1 MTLMDSRDDIPLLV
15 VDLDGTL
22 IRSDTLFECFW
33 AALAESGRTI
43 PVCLRAL
50 GRGRAAL
57 KRDLAALGPIDAA
70 HLPYNEVVVEHIR
83 DWRARGGRAVLVSA
97 ADQSIADRV
106 AAHLGLFEAAHGS
119 DGVRNLKGP
128 QKAAMIAETYGAAPH
143 AYLGDSLSDL
153 PVWAGAQRA
162 ITVDASAGLRR
173 RLESAGAQAEHLRTT
188 TGTGTLQG
196 YVAALRPHQWLKNLL
211 VFVPMIAAHATQPA
225 VMMQAVLAFV
235 AFCLVSS
242 AGYVLNDLMDLRADR
257 MHPRKARRPLASGR
271 VPIGHGTAMV
281 PVLLL
286 AGLGLAMLGGGA
298 LLAIIA
304 GYFALTVTY
313 SLWLKRRAIADI
325 CTLAGLY
332 TMRILAGGLATGLVP
347 SVWLLA
353 FSMFF
358 FVALAAIKRQAELV
372 DLFGRG
378 RPATERRGYTVEDLP
393 VVRQVAVASGYV
405 SVLVL
410 ALYLDAPAVQQ
421 LYGAPWLLWGIC
433 FVLLYWIT
441 RIALITSRGGM
452 DDDPI
457 VFALRD
463 RTSLLCLALMGGFV
477 TGAALL

>member
-1 MTLMDSRDDIPLLV
+1 MTPKDSRDDIPLLV

-33 AALAESGRTI
+33 AALSESWRAI
-43 PVCLRAL
+43 PVAMRAL

-57 KRDLAALGPIDAA
+57 KHDLAALGPIDAT
-70 HLPYNEVVVEHIR
+70 HLPYNDVVLDHIR
-83 DWRARGGRAVLVSA
+83 DWRARGGRAVLVTA
-97 ADQSIADRV
+97 ADQAIADRV

-119 DGVRNLKGP
+119 DGARNLKGP
-128 QKAAMIAETYGAAPH
+128 QKAAMIAETYGAEPH
-143 AYLGDSLSDL
+143 AYIGDSAADL

-173 RLESAGAQAEHLRTT
+173 RLESTGAQAEHLRTT
-188 TGTGTLQG
+188 TGTDTPQG
-196 YVAALRPHQWLKNLL
+196 HLAALRPHQWLKNLL
-211 VFVPMIAAHATQPA
+211 VFVPMVASHATETA
-225 VMMQAVLAFV
+225 VIGQAVLAFV

-242 AGYVLNDLMDLRADR
+242 AGYVFNDLMDLRADR
-257 MHPRKARRPLASGR
+257 MHPRKVRRPLASGR
-271 VPIGHGTAMV
+271 VPIAHGTAMV
-281 PVLLL
+281 PLLLL
-286 AGLGLAMLGGGA
+286 AGLGLAAFGGGA
-298 LLAIIA
+298 LLAMIA
-304 GYFALTVTY
+304 GYFVLTVTY

-378 RPATERRGYTVEDLP
+378 LPATERRGYTVDDLP
-393 VVRQVAVASGYV
+393 VVRQVAIASGYV

-433 FVLLYWIT
+433 LVLLYWIT

-452 DDDPI
+452 HDDPI

-463 RTSLLCLALMGGFV
+463 RTSLLCLALMAGCA

>member
-1 MTLMDSRDDIPLLV
+1 MTPKDNRDDIPLLV

-33 AALAESGRTI
+33 AALSESGRTV
-43 PVCLRAL
+43 PVALRAL

-57 KRDLAALGPIDAA
+57 KRDMAALGHLDAA
-70 HLPYNEVVVEHIR
+70 HLPYNEVVLNHIR
-83 DWRARGGRAVLVSA
+83 DWRARGGRAVLVTA
-97 ADQSIADRV
+97 ADQAIADRV
-106 AAHLGLFEAAHGS
+106 AAHLGLFDAAHGS

-128 QKAAMIAETYGAAPH
+128 QKAAMIAQTYGAERY
-143 AYLGDSLSDL
+143 AYIGDSMSDL
-153 PVWAGAQRA
+153 PVWAGAERA

-173 RLESAGAQAEHLRTT
+173 RVDMTGGQTEHLRST
-188 TGTGTLQG
+188 TGTDTRRG
-196 YVAALRPHQWLKNLL
+196 YLAALRPHQWLKNLL
-211 VFVPMIAAHATQPA
+211 VFVPMIAAHAFAPA
-225 VMMQAVLAFV
+225 VMMQASLAFV

-242 AGYVLNDLMDLRADR
+242 AGYVFNDLMDLRADR

-271 VPIGHGTAMV
+271 VPIAHGTAMV
-281 PVLLL
+281 PLLLL
-286 AGLGLAMLGGGA
+286 AGLALAALGGGA

-304 GYFALTVTY
+304 GYFVLTVTY

-332 TMRILAGGLATGLVP
+332 TMRILAGGLATGLLP

-378 RPATERRGYTVEDLP
+378 RPATERRGYTVDDLP
-393 VVRQVAVASGYV
+393 VVAQVAVASGYV

-410 ALYLDAPAVQQ
+410 ALYLNAPTVQQ

-433 FVLLYWIT
+433 LVLLYWIT
-441 RIALITSRGGM
+441 RVALITSRGGM
-452 DDDPI
+452 HDDPI

-463 RTSLLCLALMGGFV
+463 RTSLFCLALMAGFV
-477 TGAALL
+477 IAAALL

>member
-1 MTLMDSRDDIPLLV
+1 MFLGGAAESWRAIPL
-15 VDLDGTL
+15 
-22 IRSDTLFECFW
+22 
-33 AALAESGRTI
+33 AM
-43 PVCLRAL
+43 RAL

-70 HLPYNEVVVEHIR
+70 HLPYNDVVLDHIR
-83 DWRARGGRAVLVSA
+83 DWRARGGRAVLVTA
-97 ADQSIADRV
+97 ADQAIADRV

-119 DGVRNLKGP
+119 DGARNLKGP
-128 QKAAMIAETYGAAPH
+128 TKAAMIAETYGAEPH
-143 AYLGDSLSDL
+143 AYIGDSMSDL

-162 ITVDASAGLRR
+162 VTVDAPAALRR
-173 RLESAGAQAEHLRTT
+173 RLESTGAQAEHLRS
-188 TGTGTLQG
+188 GTPQG
-196 YVAALRPHQWLKNLL
+196 YLAAMRPHQWLKNLL
-211 VFVPMIAAHATQPA
+211 VFVPVIAAHAIEPV
-225 VMMQAVLAFV
+225 VMMQAVLAFA

-242 AGYVLNDLMDLRADR
+242 AGYVFNDLMDLRADR
-257 MHPRKARRPLASGR
+257 MHPRKVLRPLASGR
-271 VPIGHGTAMV
+271 VPIAHGTAMV

-286 AGLGLAMLGGGA
+286 AGLGLAALGGGA

-304 GYFALTVTY
+304 GYFVLTVTY
-313 SLWLKRRAIADI
+313 SLSLKRIAIADI

-378 RPATERRGYTVEDLP
+378 LPATERRGYTVDDLP
-393 VVRQVAVASGYV
+393 LVAQVATASGYV
-405 SVLVL
+405 SVMVL
-410 ALYLDAPAVQQ
+410 ALYLNAPAVQQ

-433 FVLLYWIT
+433 LVLLYWIT

-452 DDDPI
+452 HDDPI

-463 RTSLLCLALMGGFV
+463 RTSLFCLALMAAFV